1 MERHGVRSD
10 DDETVYVWAPAVPP
24 PPVAFHAVVVN
35 IKEEVGGSTSSN
47 EGHDDATRSNEGHEQ
62 VHVHISGRQP
72 PSLPRVSTV
81 AAQCSTLSHTHHEI
95 SRDLTQ
101 PSATATHLRVHH

>member
-62 VHVHISGRQP
+62 VHVHISGPSHRCQP
-72 PSLPRVSTV
+72 PPLLAMGATRHRHCQLRTVVPQHILIRIVHISL
-81 AAQCSTLSHTHHEI
+81 QN
-95 SRDLTQ
+95 D
-101 PSATATHLRVHH
+101 